1 MKVKELKK
9 QRNDTINLKEKVFSE
24 LMKPQ
29 TNVKENEKDME
40 DMEQLLKILELLD
53 EKQSEN
59 ERELDVHKRMFEMM
73 IGGHGKN
80 PLSEEDEVKA
90 KMRDK
95 AQRKR
100 DDIRDEIVSDHQE
113 KEQMKGEIVK
123 LKAMN
128 AKMMQLLGVDQ
139 SEEND
144 SDKSLSDLKDL
155 SFDKKRKAEEDTLDS
170 LLEGF
175 KKRGKKLKK

>member
-1 MKVKELKK
+1 M
-9 QRNDTINLKEKVFSE
+9 
-24 LMKPQ
+24 
-29 TNVKENEKDME
+29 KENDEDME
-40 DMEQLLKILELLD
+40 NMEQLLKVLELLD
-53 EKQSEN
+53 EKQNEN
-59 ERELDVHKRMFEMM
+59 ERELDLHKRMFEMM
-73 IGGHGKN
+73 IGGRGKTSF
-80 PLSEEDEVKA
+80 SEEDEVKE

-100 DDIRDEIVSDHQE
+100 DDIRDEILSDHQE

-128 AKMMQLLGVDQ
+128 TKMMQLLGVDQ
-139 SEEND
+139 SEDND

-155 SFDKKRKAEEDTLDS
+155 SLDKKRKAEEDTIDS
-170 LLEGF
+170 LLEGL